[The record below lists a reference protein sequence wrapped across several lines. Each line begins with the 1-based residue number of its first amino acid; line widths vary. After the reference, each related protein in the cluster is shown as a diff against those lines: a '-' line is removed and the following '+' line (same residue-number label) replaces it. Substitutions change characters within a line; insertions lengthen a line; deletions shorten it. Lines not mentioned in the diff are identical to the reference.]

1 MTQMHSR
8 DTGGVVLKVIAA
20 LLLLVG
26 LYVAQTYSYLLFHS
40 LVEIF
45 SVAVAVALLMLTWN
59 SRHFVERHFLLWIGI
74 GYGFVAILD
83 LVHTL
88 VYRGMGVFGDLGVD
102 PATQLWIA
110 ARFIQ
115 AFVLLIAPVFFTRKL
130 NARAAVAGF
139 SILITLVLLSIFGWH
154 NFPQAYNDAAGHLT
168 PFKIISEYIICALL
182 LCAIGW
188 IAARRNRFDRDVM
201 ALLIGSIAFTLLG
214 EFSFTL
220 YTDPYGFTN
229 LLGHYFKLV
238 AFYLLYKAVVEANL
252 RRPYEVLFRD
262 LTQRE
267 DELARSQ
274 RKLEAFNHT
283 LEERVSERT
292 AQVRSLAR
300 ELTQVETRERERL
313 ASILHDDLQQTLAA
327 ARMRVKMG
335 MSRPE
340 ASAES
345 LAKAD
350 EHLAEAIERSRC
362 LAVEV
367 SSGVV
372 RERGFVQALRWLGEH
387 MGERHGL
394 VVEVIASEATD
405 LGDPDVE
412 ALIFRVVRELL
423 FNVVKHAEVDRAT
436 VCAARGNGGELCVTV
451 SDPGRGFRV
460 DEVSA
465 DTDGF
470 GLGSVRGHV
479 EMLGGTC
486 IISSEPGAGTQVT
499 MVFPVDAE

>member
-1 MTQMHSR
+1 MPWR
-8 DTGGVVLKVIAA
+8 DTGGRVLRIVAA
-20 LLLLVG
+20 LLLLFG

-45 SVAVAVALLMLTWN
+45 SVAVAVALLMLAWN
-59 SRHFVERHFLLWIGI
+59 SRHFVERDFLLWIGI
-74 GYGFVAILD
+74 GYGFVAIID

-88 VYRGMGVFGDLGVD
+88 VYRGMGVFGDLGAD
-102 PATQLWIA
+102 PPTQLWIA

-115 AFVLLIAPVFFTRKL
+115 ALVLLIAPVFLSRKL
-130 NARAAVAGF
+130 NARAALAGF
-139 SILITLVLLSIFGWH
+139 SVVVTLVFVSVFGW
-154 NFPQAYNDAAGHLT
+154 NIFPQAYNDAAGHLT
-168 PFKIISEYIICALL
+168 TFKIVSEYIICALL

-188 IAARRNRFDRDVM
+188 IVSQREQFDRHVL
-201 ALLIGSIAFTLLG
+201 ALLIGSIVSTLLG

-229 LLGHYFKLV
+229 LLGHYLKLV

-274 RKLEAFNHT
+274 RELEALNHT
-283 LEERVSERT
+283 LEERVAERT
-292 AQVRSLAR
+292 TQVRTLAR

-313 ASILHDDLQQTLAA
+313 ADILHDDLQQTLAA
-327 ARMRVKMG
+327 ARMRVKMA

-340 ASAES
+340 GAAEV
-345 LAKAD
+345 LAQAD
-350 EHLAEAIERSRC
+350 EHIAEAIERSRC

-372 RERGFVQALRWLGEH
+372 RELGFDGALHWLGEH
-387 MGERHGL
+387 MAERHGL
-394 VVEVIASEATD
+394 SVEVTTSEVTD

-412 ALIFRVVRELL
+412 ALVFRVVRELL
-423 FNVVKHAEVDRAT
+423 FNVVKHAGADSAT
-436 VCAARGNGGELCVTV
+436 VCASRNGDGELCVTV
-451 SDPGRGFRV
+451 SDTGRGFRV
-460 DEVSA
+460 EAATANSG
-465 DTDGF
+465 GF
-470 GLGSVRGHV
+470 GLSSVRGHV

-486 IISSEPGAGTQVT
+486 AICSEPGEGTQVT
-499 MVFPVDAE
+499 MAFPIGAE